1 MSMTPQVKH
10 FLENW
15 HTAVRNRDRDLLESI
30 IAEGCELHSPVVWKP
45 SADKHYL
52 LHILMGVISIIE
64 DFDYRKE
71 WVDGNMVILE
81 FTGTV
86 DGKGLLGI
94 DRITIDDEGRMCR
107 IEVLIRPL
115 NTLIEF
121 ATRMR
126 EHALRYKPEAANS

>member
-1 MSMTPQVKH
+1 MTPQVKH
-10 FLENW
+10 FLAEW
-15 HTAVRNRDRDLLESI
+15 HGAVETRDRNRLAAI

-45 SADKHYL
+45 SSDKHYL
-52 LHILMGVISIIE
+52 LHILMGVIQTVE
-64 DFDYRKE
+64 GFAYRAE
-71 WVDGNMVILE
+71 WVDGNEIILE

-86 DGKGLLGI
+86 DGMGLVGI
-94 DRITIDDEGRMCR
+94 DKISLDENGHMCR

-126 EHALRYKPEAANS
+126 EHALRYKPEAANG

>member
-1 MSMTPQVKH
+1 MTPQVKH

-15 HTAVRNRDRDLLESI
+15 HQAVRERDSERLSAI
-30 IAEGCELHSPVVWKP
+30 IAEDCELHSPVVWKP

-52 LHILMGVISIIE
+52 LHILMGVINTVEGFS
-64 DFDYRKE
+64 YRQE
-71 WVDGNMVILE
+71 WVDGNDIILE

-86 DGKGLLGI
+86 DGMGLVGI
-94 DRITIDDEGRMCR
+94 DKITLNDAGHMER

-126 EHALRYKPEAANS
+126 EHALRYKPEAANG

>member
-1 MSMTPQVKH
+1 MTPQVKH
-10 FLENW
+10 FLDSW
-15 HTAVRNRDRDLLESI
+15 HRAVETRDEALLASI

-45 SADKHYL
+45 TADKHYL
-52 LHILMGVISIIE
+52 LHILMGVISTIE
-64 DFDYRKE
+64 GFDYRQQ
-71 WVDGNMVILE
+71 WVEGNEIMLE

-86 DGKGLLGI
+86 DGKGLVGI
-94 DRITIDDEGRMCR
+94 DKISLNDEGHMDR
-107 IEVLIRPL
+107 IEVLIRPM

>member
-1 MSMTPQVKH
+1 MTPQVKH
-10 FLENW
+10 FLANW
-15 HTAVRNRDRDLLESI
+15 HQAVLERDRDRLDGI

-45 SADKHYL
+45 SNDKHYL
-52 LHILMGVISIIE
+52 LHILLGVVETID
-64 DFDYRKE
+64 DFSYRTE
-71 WVDGNMVILE
+71 WVDGNDIILE

-86 DGKGLLGI
+86 DGMGLVGI
-94 DRITIDDEGRMCR
+94 DKITLNDAGHMER

-126 EHALRYKPEAANS
+126 EHALRYKPEAANH

>member
-1 MSMTPQVKH
+1 MTPQVKH
-10 FLENW
+10 FLDSW
-15 HTAVRNRDRDLLESI
+15 HRAVETRDEALLASI

-45 SADKHYL
+45 TADKHYL
-52 LHILMGVISIIE
+52 LHILMGVITTI
-64 DFDYRKE
+64 DGFDYRQQ
-71 WVDGNMVILE
+71 WVDGNEILLE

-86 DGKGLLGI
+86 DGKGLVGI
-94 DRITIDDEGRMCR
+94 DKISLDDDGHMNR
-107 IEVLIRPL
+107 IEVLIRPM

>member
-1 MSMTPQVKH
+1 MTPQVKH

-15 HTAVRNRDRDLLESI
+15 HQAVRERDSERLSSI

-52 LHILMGVISIIE
+52 LHILMGVINTVEGFS
-64 DFDYRKE
+64 YRQE
-71 WVDGNMVILE
+71 WVDGNDIILE

-86 DGKGLLGI
+86 DGMGLVGI
-94 DRITIDDEGRMCR
+94 DKITLNDAGHMER

-126 EHALRYKPEAANS
+126 EHALRYKPEAANG

>member
-15 HTAVRNRDRDLLESI
+15 HTAVRNRDRALLESI
-30 IAEGCELHSPVVWKP
+30 VAEGCELHSPVVWKP
-45 SADKHYL
+45 SDDKRYI
-52 LHILMGVISIIE
+52 LHILMGVIAIVE
-64 DFDYRKE
+64 DFDYRQE
-71 WVDGNMVILE
+71 WVDGNEVILE
-81 FTGTV
+81 FTGKV
-86 DGKGLLGI
+86 DGMGLVGF
-94 DRITIDDEGRMCR
+94 DRITIDDEGRMSR

-126 EHALRYKPEAANS
+126 EHALRYKPEAANG